1 MAVDPEEYG
10 IVTSDTLLFTE
21 GAPIVRE
28 DEDNKND
35 VGYEDIG
42 GCRR

>member
-1 MAVDPEEYG
+1 MEPEEFG
-10 IVTSDTLLFTE
+10 IVTSDTLLFTD
-21 GAPIVRE
+21 GKPIVRE
-28 DEDNKND
+28 EEDNKND